1 MGLNR
6 EVGGNVSEVEIYKRT
21 SVSSTRL
28 GQKNRNKS
36 WCIRLYIIRCLNTNN
51 FFFFY
56 FYFGQ

>member
-6 EVGGNVSEVEIYKRT
+6 EVGENVSEVEIYKRT

-36 WCIRLYIIRCLNTNN
+36 WYIRLYIIRCLNTNN